1 MITFYYIFE
10 EAYRDEN
17 FDGITVDYEFTPSE
31 ALLREAVKDFCHD
44 CNVVIACDLSI
55 DELETFIQSQSL
67 CLSYCQDWLFS
78 DALEECTSNPDTWE
92 LYKEALEDEYDSAHP
107 LRAVGMSERDFM

>member
-1 MITFYYIFE
+1 MITFYYTFE
-10 EAYRDEN
+10 DVYCDEYY
-17 FDGITVDYEFTPSE
+17 DGITVDYEFTPSE
-31 ALLREAVKDFCHD
+31 KLLREAVKDFCHD

-55 DELETFIQSQSL
+55 DELETFIQSHSL
-67 CLSYCQDWLFS
+67 CWSYCRDWLY
-78 DALEECTSNPDTWE
+78 DNALEECTSNPGTWE